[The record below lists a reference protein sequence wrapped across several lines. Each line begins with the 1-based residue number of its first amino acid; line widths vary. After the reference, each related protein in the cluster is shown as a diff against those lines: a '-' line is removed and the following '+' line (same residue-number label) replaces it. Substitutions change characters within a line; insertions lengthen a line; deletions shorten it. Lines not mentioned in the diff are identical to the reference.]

1 MTNHTRTRAKVKR
14 SGPTLSLYSTLS
26 YIHIRARYPAYN
38 HWTKKRR
45 KTCIKISRDSRYVR
59 VGVCENGSSERALVR
74 THTRIALIP
83 SRDAGFDR
91 NNKVEC
97 LNVLYIPDRAERN
110 YPRLDLEMLNSL
122 TTHGARHSACQ
133 LPAHFGLTA
142 WSPETVS
149 RRLSRSY
156 DSQHFIHTDYLLPYF
171 PQLLA
176 ALLFNAINLQ
186 PVFIR
191 HSLDRVLIAQLK
203 AQLASGV
210 TSFQIGGQV
219 ILQNFPQFRGC
230 KCSLQRSSSSNHDL
244 YHLAVHCT
252 NQQNAGLIL
261 HCLSVHQVV
270 DINID
275 AKSNIAQEFNT
286 WIGRDF
292 VKCIEDVLHILMI
305 RSNPI
310 AY

>member
-1 MTNHTRTRAKVKR
+1 MRLVLDGRILPSATGATGAVRILDELCNTW
-14 SGPTLSLYSTLS
+14 
-26 YIHIRARYPAYN
+26 AYLAHN
-38 HWTKKRR
+38 HWIKKRR
-45 KTCIKISRDSRYVR
+45 ETCIKISCDSRYVR
-59 VGVCENGSSERALVR
+59 HIYVIDKSTFTLAAVSDSLSNPNKLFHVM
-74 THTRIALIP
+74 
-83 SRDAGFDR
+83 DR
-91 NNKVEC
+91 EDIVES
-97 LNVLYIPDRAERN
+97 ITKE
-110 YPRLDLEMLNSL
+110 
-122 TTHGARHSACQ
+122 SAS
-133 LPAHFGLTA
+133 ATSIITIDF
-142 WSPETVS
+142 
-149 RRLSRSY
+149 
-156 DSQHFIHTDYLLPYF
+156 QHFMHADYLLPYF
-171 PQLLA
+171 PQLLT

-186 PVFIR
+186 PIFIG
-191 HSLDRVLIAQLK
+191 HSLDQVLIAQLI

-219 ILQNFPQFRGC
+219 IFQNFPQFCSC

-261 HCLSVHQVV
+261 HCLSAHQIV

-286 WIGRDF
+286 WIGCDF

-305 RSNPI
+305 WSNPI